1 MRVMGMWQ
9 HMEMRM
15 EQQSIFERVMRRG
28 AERSEGMAS
37 GMIEG
42 RDGVARLGNGEV
54 GKVKT
59 HNRLI
64 LLSSAG
70 IAILGV
76 LATVVL
82 AKQNV
87 ISLPGIAMGKSAT
100 SESVKAADTG
110 SAVAQANLQKN
121 TAAGNDVAA
130 AEQKTIFSEHV
141 EKAGVTACK
150 DVFPALGFAAAAGS
164 TFNATTSWSDKDPAS
179 HSISSIVGMRFDT
192 GQLKGSGASFVFSA
206 PTPAKDGCEGTFVR
220 VVPVAQDCSSFAA
233 TLPKES
239 TLGPSLQGLPVI
251 TLPSGVQT
259 VLIPSAGNGC
269 VVLTTSRAATAA
281 G

>member
-1 MRVMGMWQ
+1 MM
-9 HMEMRM
+9 
-15 EQQSIFERVMRRG
+15 S
-28 AERSEGMAS
+28 
-37 GMIEG
+37 
-42 RDGVARLGNGEV
+42 D
-54 GKVKT
+54 
-59 HNRLI
+59 
-64 LLSSAG
+64 SA
-70 IAILGV
+70 
-76 LATVVL
+76 
-82 AKQNV
+82 
-87 ISLPGIAMGKSAT
+87 
-100 SESVKAADTG
+100 KAADTAN
-110 SAVAQANLQKN
+110 AVAQANLPKN
-121 TAAGNDVAA
+121 TSAGDDVAA
-130 AEQKTIFSEHV
+130 AEQKTIFTEHV
-141 EKAGVTACK
+141 EKAGVTACR

-179 HSISSIVGMRFDT
+179 HSISSIVGMHFDT

-206 PTPAKDGCEGTFVR
+206 PTPAKGGCEGTFVR
-220 VVPVAQDCSSFAA
+220 VVPVAQDCSSFAS